1 VPDLN
6 SLVEME
12 HDDPEMVPEIL
23 PVDAR
28 LSITAPV
35 ERLRTL
41 FSRCASVAAAST
53 EREVI
58 AGTSNVLLEAVRATS
73 RTVAFLR
80 ATATDGEKTVS
91 VVADSARVAME
102 GKVLLP
108 AARMNEILKLAPDEM
123 ARIEVIG
130 TQATVRSGRALWTV
144 QVAPG
149 DALSVYLDTSGVQT
163 SPVSLGPFTRA
174 LSAAR
179 KAASTSSA
187 REALMQVLLRNG
199 SFTACDGGRVHRA
212 LAAGLDE
219 TLNVTIPVGAV
230 DEILKAAK
238 APGVEYAEFGYD
250 ENHVVF
256 ETNAG
261 RIVAQRMLIDFPAA
275 VENLLLGP
283 AFTNTNVLQVK
294 RQDLID
300 TIKRVRIN
308 ANPDSAA
315 ITLGLVAGRGGELEL
330 SVRARDAARNSSQ
343 ETLESVWLGSESK
356 LPEITVNHHYLVD
369 LLEVYP
375 GETVQFKVGEDSKTT
390 KTPLLIEDEK
400 VGFVGIVQQMY
411 SLR

>member
-1 VPDLN
+1 MLDLN
-6 SLVEME
+6 ELVELE
-12 HDDPEMVPEIL
+12 QDDPEMVPEIL

-35 ERLRTL
+35 ESLRTL
-41 FSRCASVAAAST
+41 FARCVSVASASV

-58 AGTSNVLLEAVRATS
+58 AGTSNVLLEAIRPSA

-91 VVADSARVAME
+91 VVADAARVAME
-102 GKVLLP
+102 GSVLLP
-108 AARMNEILKLAPDEM
+108 AARLNEILKLAPDENV
-123 ARIEVIG
+123 RIEVIG

-163 SPVSLGPFTRA
+163 APVAIRAFTEA

-179 KAASTSSA
+179 KAASSSTA
-187 REALMQVLLRNG
+187 RESLMQVQLRNS

-212 LAAGLDE
+212 LARGLDE
-219 TLNVTIPVGAV
+219 TLDVTIPIGAV

-238 APGVEYAEFGYD
+238 ATDVEYAEFGYD
-250 ENHVVF
+250 ENHIVF
-256 ETNAG
+256 ETNTG
-261 RIVAQRMLIDFPAA
+261 RIVAQRMLVDFPAA

-283 AFTNTNVLQVK
+283 AFTNTNVLQVN

-315 ITLGLVAGRGGELEL
+315 ITLGLVPSRGGEWDL

-343 ETLESVWLGSESK
+343 ETLDCVWLGNDAK
-356 LPEITVNHHYLVD
+356 APEITLNHHYLLD
-369 LLEVYP
+369 LLSVYP
-375 GETVQFKVGEDSKTT
+375 SETVQFKVGEDTKTT
-390 KTPLLIEDEK
+390 KTPLLIEDET
-400 VGFVGIVQQMY
+400 VGFTGIVQQMY